1 MRYPIGEA
9 FNLAQLNQ
17 PLPSTIIQEQIMEGV
32 HIYSLGKGTSMAPE
46 AFNFYKMLFVK
57 QGKMRITIKDERG
70 TPHIQELTKHD
81 GIVTPTGRVI
91 VLEAI
96 EDCVCLEVML
106 GQNVN
111 HTIREIGTVFSTA
124 EMGEYK
130 RDEMTLVNVISSGF
144 VDVMIISFDR
154 DAYVFKMK
162 LQENIMIYVY
172 EGEGVAEIEGKKQI
186 LKPNDSMRVMKGT
199 RIKISPASE
208 QLRIGV
214 TNFYI

>member
-1 MRYPIGEA
+1 
-9 FNLAQLNQ
+9 
-17 PLPSTIIQEQIMEGV
+17 
-32 HIYSLGKGTSMAPE
+32 
-46 AFNFYKMLFVK
+46 MLLDIPK
-57 QGKMRITIKDERG
+57 I
-70 TPHIQELTKHD
+70 
-81 GIVTPTGRVI
+81 
-91 VLEAI
+91 
-96 EDCVCLEVML
+96 
-106 GQNVN
+106 
-111 HTIREIGTVFSTA
+111 IRELFSTA

-154 DAYVFKMK
+154 DAYVFEMK